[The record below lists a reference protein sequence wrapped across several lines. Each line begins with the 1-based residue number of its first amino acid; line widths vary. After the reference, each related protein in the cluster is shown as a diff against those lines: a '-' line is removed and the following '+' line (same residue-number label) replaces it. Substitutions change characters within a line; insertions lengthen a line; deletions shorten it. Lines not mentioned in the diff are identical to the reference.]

1 MTARLAL
8 IGAPGAGKSTVA
20 ADLARR
26 WGCPCLDTDER
37 YTAEHGRT
45 VADAVIDD
53 EAAFREVE
61 ERIVLDALG
70 EAGAVVAVGS
80 GALASE
86 KVRQALGTVPVVWLE
101 LGLVDAARRT
111 GLSGARPLSLGN
123 VRGQLHEMLKQ
134 RAAVYASVADHTVD
148 TDGRQPAE
156 VADEIADWE
165 TTS

>member
-1 MTARLAL
+1 M
-8 IGAPGAGKSTVA
+8 
-20 ADLARR
+20 
-26 WGCPCLDTDER
+26 DTDER
-37 YTAEHGRT
+37 YVAEHGST
-45 VADAVIDD
+45 VAEAVIDD
-53 EAAFREVE
+53 EAGFREIE

-70 EAGAVVAVGS
+70 ESGAVVAVGS

-86 KVRQALGTVPVVWLE
+86 KVRDALATVRVVWLE

-134 RAAVYASVADHTVD
+134 RAAVYASVADHTVH